1 MGLCVRNVS
10 RLSILGKFPFREEVV
25 VSDLEGSEIPFV
37 ESSRMTNIVEEF
49 AGLLTRTYAEMYTCD
64 GEVDSE

>member
-1 MGLCVRNVS
+1 M
-10 RLSILGKFPFREEVV
+10 GKFPFREEVV